1 LFTPEG
7 VEMFREDLKFL
18 KNDTL
23 LYVSD
28 GTDFDQSS
36 SFSVYEIV
44 KFLGEGGF
52 GKVLLGKHKISK
64 ELVAIKIID
73 TYKIGNAVDIDM
85 VFREAELMKSL
96 RH

>member
-1 LFTPEG
+1 
-7 VEMFREDLKFL
+7 
-18 KNDTL
+18 
-23 LYVSD
+23 
-28 GTDFDQSS
+28 
-36 SFSVYEIV
+36 VYEIV